1 MPANTS
7 IILATILMQRDPAV
21 WGEDAQVFN
30 PDRWLEGGLGKERE
44 GFVSWNLG
52 PRMVGNML

>member
-1 MPANTS
+1 
-7 IILATILMQRDPAV
+7 MQRDPAV

-30 PDRWLEGGLGKERE
+30 PDRWLEERLGKERE